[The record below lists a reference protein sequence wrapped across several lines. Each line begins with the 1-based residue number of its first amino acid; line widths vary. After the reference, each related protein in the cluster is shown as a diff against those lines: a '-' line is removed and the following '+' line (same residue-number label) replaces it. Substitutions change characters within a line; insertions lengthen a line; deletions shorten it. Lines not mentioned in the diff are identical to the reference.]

1 MHYLFY
7 IQVCLLLI
15 TSSLYSSTKAQ
26 DQCPPCEK
34 GYLTYLCRSLPTLEA
49 KVRLC
54 YYNTTPN
61 ATLDVV
67 FSVVTPSPNGWAAW
81 GLNAVRAQM
90 VESQVLI
97 AHRNPDKTINVS
109 QAVLTDDTKHGCGI
123 RSGFEPK
130 VYRIDANYFEE
141 SRMMIIYSKLG
152 IPQWCDSNRCNHV
165 WQVGPGM
172 NGGSLE
178 RHARKLQNFDSR
190 ETINMTNHHVSG
202 RRVRALR
209 KAHGILNIAGWGFLL
224 LCGVIAARYFRDF
237 PFNCRRVWFVVHVGL
252 QICGYTIG
260 TAGWAIGL
268 SLQSDHFRTFRAH
281 RIIGIIIF
289 GLATLQ
295 MLAIFLK
302 PKKDD
307 RYRRYWNIYHHFV
320 GYTLLS
326 LIVINIFKG
335 LAILQPPKSWKHTY
349 ISLLVLLGSIVLLL
363 EIITWAKFYW
373 DNFDCTFNLKNIPP
387 PPMRSLQPPAPV
399 QRGAQELGNGT

>member
-1 MHYLFY
+1 
-7 IQVCLLLI
+7 
-15 TSSLYSSTKAQ
+15 
-26 DQCPPCEK
+26 
-34 GYLTYLCRSLPTLEA
+34 
-49 KVRLC
+49 
-54 YYNTTPN
+54 
-61 ATLDVV
+61 
-67 FSVVTPSPNGWAAW
+67 
-81 GLNAVRAQM
+81 M

-97 AHRNPDKTINVS
+97 AHRNPDKSINVS
-109 QAVLTDDTKHGCGI
+109 QAVLTDDTKHGCGF

-130 VYRIDANYFEE
+130 VYNSSANYFEDLG
-141 SRMMIIYSKLG
+141 MMIIYSKLG
-152 IPQWCDSNRCNHV
+152 IPQWCDSTRCSHV

-172 NGGSLE
+172 IDGSFV

-190 ETINMTNHHVSG
+190 ETINMTNGHVSG

-224 LCGVIAARYFRDF
+224 PCGVIAARYFTEF
-237 PFNCRRVWFVVHVGL
+237 PFKYKYTWFVHIGL

-302 PKKDD
+302 PNRDD
-307 RYRRYWNIYHHFV
+307 KYRRYWNIYHHFV
-320 GYTLLS
+320 GYTVLS
-326 LIVINIFKG
+326 LVVINIFKG

-349 ISLLVLLGSIVLLL
+349 ISLLTLLGSIVLLL
-363 EIITWAKFYW
+363 ETITWVKFGW
-373 DNFDCTFNLKNIPP
+373 INSDFISNLKKLPP
-387 PPMRSLQPPAPV
+387 PPPPPKMSLPPPAP
-399 QRGAQELGNGT
+399 E